1 MANYGATAVSTTV
14 RIPGAA
20 SGTVTTLTGPGSNSV
35 NTPKNA
41 LVVPVTTTITGNGGS
56 FTLTLPAWSVVVVAV
71 K

>member
-14 RIPGAA
+14 RISGAT
-20 SGTVTTLTGPGSNSV
+20 SGTVTTLTGPGSNSI
-35 NTPKNA
+35 NMPKNA
-41 LVVPVTTTITGNGGS
+41 LVLPVTTAINGSGGS